1 MAKKILIEYD
11 IDSKDLK
18 IAGQETLSLTQQLRI
33 LKKELQRGDLKPEQ
47 FDILRKKIGDT
58 EDQIARTTTR
68 SKDFL
73 GVLATLPGPVGTFGA
88 SILGVVDTLKVFSG
102 FSFKDIKNSLGDLA
116 DDVVE
121 ITNGF
126 FGLGEAKKKTEEAT
140 QSLTTATQES
150 VVATQNNTSAL
161 AANATQGA
169 VVTNAVTK
177 QQEALKA
184 LAKENQLA
192 TVVYDQNGVA
202 RVKATKSIK
211 DMTSAELALFG
222 QQKAAIQQSGVL
234 KVKNMELAGSYEASI
249 GGIVG
254 ATTATNALTA
264 AQRAAAFAGQALKV
278 VLASLGIGLIIIA
291 VTELISLLGE
301 WVSGTKE
308 AERAQK
314 EFNNELERTTTL
326 LELDLNDTRRRNAI
340 RLAELKAAGA
350 SEKEIRNQQLKE
362 LKENLALVNQAV
374 TDAANLENA
383 TLKRTDEKAVED
395 YNTISKKRTELEQK
409 AKDISTQIR
418 VAELTGI
425 ADDNKKRLELNKK
438 AADDEYNRKLK
449 ELDALIQLE
458 VDKDNTDEKRLA
470 DYLDRKM
477 KLIMTKE
484 KLSAAEQQL
493 MRQQNAQKVKQSLDE
508 DAQRLLDYF
517 KKIEDIRIDAL
528 EDEEQARIE
537 ARENKVYFDK
547 VALSKDKEFLKKSKE
562 EQDKVFKDLEIA
574 AQQDILKIREEFFLK
589 RFQQEQQQAIATI
602 ELLTKLKEQENSVN
616 AIRLQ
621 QLGNFNAVYGDYFFG
636 NKGLKALYAQYFVD
650 LRQVYT
656 DEFNANTA
664 LFDAEQAQLDQAL
677 ANKSLSQ
684 EKYNEQIRELN
695 EKRLQNSEEFTQR
708 QIQLDQL
715 EVDSKRASADKT
727 VEIGAQLVN
736 LLSAVAGKS
745 KGIQIAAAIT
755 EAGVAIARII
765 IDTQRAIIAFSASV
779 APLGPAGVP
788 IAAGYAV
795 KAKIA
800 AALSIATIVAQGI
813 NKLKEIKSQ
822 GSEEGGGQQSNRLG
836 RGYADGGIVR
846 GPGGPKSDSINAR
859 LSNGEAVMT
868 AGAVTMFAPLLSMMN
883 QMGGGASFTNSL
895 NAALPDKP
903 VVSAPSLDQTPMIVK
918 TYVVEKELTDAQ
930 YRQARLKELSTL

>member
-1 MAKKILIEYD
+1 MAKRILIEYD
-11 IDSKDLK
+11 VDSKDLK

-102 FSFKDIKNSLGDLA
+102 FSFKDIKNSLGDLG

-126 FGLGEAKKKTEEAT
+126 LGLGDAKKKTEEST
-140 QSLTTATQES
+140 KSLTTATQES
-150 VVATQNNTSAL
+150 VAVTENNSSAL
-161 AANATQGA
+161 AANAAQGA
-169 VVTNAVTK
+169 VVTNAISK

-184 LAKENQLA
+184 LAKEQQFA
-192 TVVYDQNGVA
+192 TVLYDSKGNA
-202 RVKATKSIK
+202 MIKATKPIK
-211 DMTSAELALFG
+211 DMTQAEAALFA
-222 QQKAAIQQSGVL
+222 QQRAALVQSGVL
-234 KVKNMELAGSYEASI
+234 KTKNMELAGSYETATA
-249 GGIVG
+249 GIV
-254 ATTATNALTA
+254 TTTVATNTLTV

-278 VLASLGIGLIIIA
+278 VLASLGIGLVIIA
-291 VTELISLLGE
+291 ITELISLLTE
-301 WVSGTKE
+301 WASGTKE

-314 EFNNELERTTTL
+314 EFNDELERTTTL

-340 RLAELKAAGA
+340 RIAELKAAGA

-362 LKENLALVNQAV
+362 LKENLDLVNQAV
-374 TDAANLENA
+374 IDAAKLENA

-395 YNTISKKRTELEQK
+395 YTTISKKRTELEQK
-409 AKDISTQIR
+409 AKDIRTQIR

-438 AADDEYNRKLK
+438 SADDEYNRKLK

-470 DYLDRKM
+470 DFLDRKM

-493 MRQQNAQKVKQSLDE
+493 MRQQNSQKVKQALDE
-508 DAQRLLDYF
+508 DSQRLQDYF
-517 KKIEDIRIDAL
+517 KKVEDIRIDAIA
-528 EDEEQARIE
+528 DEEQARVE

-547 VALSKDKEFLKKSKE
+547 IALSRDKEFIKKSKQ
-562 EQDKVFKDLEIA
+562 EQDKLFKDLEIA

-589 RFQQEQQQAIATI
+589 RLQIAQDQAIA
-602 ELLTKLKEQENSVN
+602 EVDALTRLKDQENNINNV
-616 AIRLQ
+616 RLQ
-621 QLGNFNAVYGDYFFG
+621 QLGDFTAVYGDYFFG
-636 NKGLKALYAQYFVD
+636 NKGLKALYAKYFVD

-664 LFDAEQAQLDQAL
+664 IFDAEQIQLDQAL
-677 ANKSLSQ
+677 ANKTLSQ
-684 EKYNEQIRELN
+684 EKYDERIRELN
-695 EKRLQNSEEFTQR
+695 EKRLQNNEEFTQR

-727 VEIGAQLVN
+727 VEIGA
-736 LLSAVAGKS
+736 
-745 KGIQIAAAIT
+745 T

-813 NKLKEIKSQ
+813 NKLKEIKSA
-822 GSEEGGGQQSNRLG
+822 GSGEGEGGQQSNRLG

-883 QMGGGASFTNSL
+883 QMGGGAAFTSSL
-895 NAALPDKP
+895 NTALPDRP
-903 VVSAPSLDQTPMIVK
+903 AVAQPSLEQSEMIVK

-930 YRQARLKELSTL
+930 HRQARLKNLSTL

>member
-1 MAKKILIEYD
+1 MAKRILIEYD
-11 IDSKDLK
+11 VDSKDLK

-102 FSFKDIKNSLGDLA
+102 FSFKDIKNSLGDLG

-126 FGLGEAKKKTEEAT
+126 LGLGDAKKKTEEST
-140 QSLTTATQES
+140 KSLTTATQES
-150 VVATQNNTSAL
+150 VAVTENNSSAL
-161 AANATQGA
+161 AANAAQGA
-169 VVTNAVTK
+169 VVTNAISK

-184 LAKENQLA
+184 LAKEQQFA
-192 TVVYDQNGVA
+192 TVLYDSKGNA
-202 RVKATKSIK
+202 MIKATKPIK
-211 DMTSAELALFG
+211 DMTQAEAALFA
-222 QQKAAIQQSGVL
+222 QQRAALVQSGVL
-234 KVKNMELAGSYEASI
+234 KTKNMELAGSYETATA
-249 GGIVG
+249 GIV
-254 ATTATNALTA
+254 TTTVATNTLTV

-278 VLASLGIGLIIIA
+278 VLASLGIGLVIIA
-291 VTELISLLGE
+291 ITELISLLTE
-301 WVSGTKE
+301 WASGTKE

-314 EFNNELERTTTL
+314 EFNDELERTTTL

-340 RLAELKAAGA
+340 RIAELKAAGA

-362 LKENLALVNQAV
+362 LKENLDLVNQAV
-374 TDAANLENA
+374 IDAAKLENA

-395 YNTISKKRTELEQK
+395 YTTISKKRTELEQK
-409 AKDISTQIR
+409 AKDIRTQIR

-438 AADDEYNRKLK
+438 SADDEYNRKLK

-470 DYLDRKM
+470 DFLDRKM

-493 MRQQNAQKVKQSLDE
+493 MRQQNSQKVKQALDE
-508 DAQRLLDYF
+508 DSQRLQDYF
-517 KKIEDIRIDAL
+517 KKVEDIRIDAIA
-528 EDEEQARIE
+528 DEEQARVE

-547 VALSKDKEFLKKSKE
+547 IALSRDKEFIKKSKQ
-562 EQDKVFKDLEIA
+562 EQDKLFKDLEIA

-589 RFQQEQQQAIATI
+589 RLQIAQDQAIA
-602 ELLTKLKEQENSVN
+602 EVDALTRLKDQENNINNV
-616 AIRLQ
+616 RLQ
-621 QLGNFNAVYGDYFFG
+621 QLGDFTAVYGDYFFG
-636 NKGLKALYAQYFVD
+636 NKGLKALYAKYFVD

-664 LFDAEQAQLDQAL
+664 IFDAEQIQLDQAL
-677 ANKSLSQ
+677 ANKTLSQ
-684 EKYNEQIRELN
+684 EKYDERIRELN
-695 EKRLQNSEEFTQR
+695 EKRLQNNEEFTQR

-813 NKLKEIKSQ
+813 NKLKEIKSA
-822 GSEEGGGQQSNRLG
+822 GSGEGEGGQQSNRLG

-883 QMGGGASFTNSL
+883 QMGGGAAFTSSL
-895 NAALPDKP
+895 NTALPDRP
-903 VVSAPSLDQTPMIVK
+903 AVAQPSLEQSEMIVK
-918 TYVVEKELTDAQ
+918 TYVVEKELTDKIQ
-930 YRQARLKELSTL
+930 YQELIVYP